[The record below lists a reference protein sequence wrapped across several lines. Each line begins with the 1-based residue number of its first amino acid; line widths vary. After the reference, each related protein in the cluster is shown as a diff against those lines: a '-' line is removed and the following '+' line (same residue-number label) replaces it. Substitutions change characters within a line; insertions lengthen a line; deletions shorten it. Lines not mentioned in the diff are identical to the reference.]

1 MQEALSA
8 SPMVTLYKRY
18 AARFGLGYTEKAGE
32 VALVGDEQPVRM
44 KFAQPIGP
52 LGY

>member
-1 MQEALSA
+1 
-8 SPMVTLYKRY
+8 MVTLYKRY
-18 AARFGLGYTEKAGE
+18 AARFGLGYTEEVGE
-32 VALVGDEQPVRM
+32 VALVGHEQPVRM